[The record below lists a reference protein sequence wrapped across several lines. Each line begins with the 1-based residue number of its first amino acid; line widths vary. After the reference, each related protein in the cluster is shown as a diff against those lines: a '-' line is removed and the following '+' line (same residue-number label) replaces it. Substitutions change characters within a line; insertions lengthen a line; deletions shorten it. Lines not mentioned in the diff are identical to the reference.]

1 MFLLIIIRNNQSKLI
16 EPPTLELRDLVRSS
30 AARMPAEA
38 TMDDTGDG
46 RQSMVRVRVG
56 AQFAVTEFPKFGI
69 VHKIGR

>member
-1 MFLLIIIRNNQSKLI
+1 
-16 EPPTLELRDLVRSS
+16 
-30 AARMPAEA
+30 MPAEA

-69 VHKIGR
+69 VHQIGR